1 MEIPFP
7 PPHMVF
13 FEPLNDT
20 EMLRIWKDYTS
31 KYEADLEIYEM
42 DAAKVYSVEEF
53 SKQFENWITAKST
66 KRVRILMVWHAHFL
80 SLACQ
85 QVLRR
90 WLETKSYR
98 SRVWFHVELLNSV
111 QQAILSRCVLRELEG
126 PVRNIP
132 DVRVVGEGT
141 TREMWSKR
149 MKELVTNK

>member
-7 PPHMVF
+7 PPHMVL

-20 EMLRIWKDYTS
+20 ETLRVWKDYVA
-31 KYEADLEIYEM
+31 KHADLETHEL
-42 DAAKVYSVEEF
+42 DASKLYSVEEF
-53 SKQFENWITAKST
+53 SRWFETWITSKSG
-66 KRVRILMVWHAHFL
+66 KRVRILLVWHAHCL

-111 QQAILSRCVLRELEG
+111 QQAILSRCVLREVRG
-126 PVRNIP
+126 PVQPISN
-132 DVRVVGEGT
+132 VEVVGNGNS
-141 TREMWSKR
+141 RDVWSKR
-149 MKELVTNK
+149 IKELVSSK

>member
-20 EMLRIWKDYTS
+20 EALRIWNEYIS
-31 KYEADLEIYEM
+31 KYEAELDVHEM

-53 SKQFENWITAKST
+53 SRQFENWITAKST

-111 QQAILSRCVLRELEG
+111 QQAILSRCVLREVKG
-126 PVRNIP
+126 PVHQIP
-132 DVRVVGEGT
+132 DVQVVHEGNS
-141 TREMWSKR
+141 RDLWSKR
-149 MKELVTNK
+149 MKELVINK

>member
-7 PPHMVF
+7 PPHMVL
-13 FEPLNDT
+13 FEPLNDVET
-20 EMLRIWKDYTS
+20 SRIWKDYTS
-31 KYEADLEIYEM
+31 KHSDDLDIFVM

-53 SKQFENWITAKST
+53 SKQFETWITAKSS
-66 KRVRILMVWHAHFL
+66 KRIRVLMVWHAHFL

-111 QQAILSRCVLRELEG
+111 QPAILSRCILREIRG
-126 PVRNIP
+126 
-132 DVRVVGEGT
+132 DVREIPNVQVFGEGNSQT
-141 TREMWSKR
+141 MWSKR
-149 MKELVTNK
+149 IKELVSSK